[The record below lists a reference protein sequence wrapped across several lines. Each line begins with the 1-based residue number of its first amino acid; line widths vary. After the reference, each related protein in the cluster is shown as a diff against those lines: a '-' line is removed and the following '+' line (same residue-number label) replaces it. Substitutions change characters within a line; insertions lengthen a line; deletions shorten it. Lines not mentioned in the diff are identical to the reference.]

1 MAEQTKVF
9 QEVLVEK
16 ICPNFSPVDNLPG
29 IWNDPY
35 CVATDDDV
43 DDVYVDPGE
52 GHLPLSQ
59 SSLKMYCVL
68 FYFSILCRILTN
80 VNFGRGNL
88 PLFKISL
95 NKITPTHY
103 NLRH

>member
-1 MAEQTKVF
+1 MAEQTNVF
-9 QEVLVEK
+9 KEVLVEK

-43 DDVYVDPGE
+43 HDVYVDPGE

-80 VNFGRGNL
+80 VDLGWGTSHF
-88 PLFKISL
+88 F
-95 NKITPTHY
+95 
-103 NLRH
+103 